1 MSSADPSPA
10 GRSRSGGQTL
20 VGVALIAV
28 GAVWLLN
35 AAGIS
40 DVDWRMA
47 LPVLLAVLGLSLALG
62 LGGRNPG
69 ALVSA
74 GFILV
79 ALIFADYLI
88 QPTWNFAPTVG
99 KVVSSPATTTQ
110 MEGVYRHG
118 VGSLE
123 VDLSRPTFDEPAH
136 VSASLGVGELV
147 VTVPEDLQLD
157 VRAGAGMGS
166 VVVLGEEQSGIRPT
180 LNHRSPAIEEDDD
193 VLTLDLSVGIGSV
206 EVRR

>member
-10 GRSRSGGQTL
+10 RRSRSGGQTL
-20 VGVALIAV
+20 VGGALIAV

-40 DVDWRMA
+40 DVDWRIA
-47 LPVLLAVLGLSLALG
+47 LPVLLGVMGLSLALG
-62 LGGRNPG
+62 LGGRHPG
-69 ALVSA
+69 ALVSV
-74 GFILV
+74 GFILI
-79 ALIFADYLI
+79 ALIFAGYLI
-88 QPTWNFAPTVG
+88 QPTWNFTPTVG
-99 KVVSSPATTTQ
+99 TVVSRPATTTQ
-110 MEGVYRHG
+110 MEGAYRHG

-123 VDLSRPTFDEPAH
+123 VDLSRLTFDERAQ
-136 VSASLGVGELV
+136 VSASLGVGKLV
-147 VTVPEDLQLD
+147 VSVPEDLGLD

-166 VVVLGEEQSGIRPT
+166 VVILGEEQSGIRPT
-180 LNHRSPAIEEDDD
+180 LNHRSAAIEDDD